1 MNRMMRKWFEMKR
14 QYIGCTMNDSQTQ
27 EMFDGLL
34 LGERKACLVKTGQIF
49 RSGSYFGMAFDVYS
63 VFRENDNGERFSEME
78 QIHYGNKLIVKKG
91 TDVSSAI
98 YQENGIY
105 YIREEG
111 MEQLLQIDEAFEN
124 PSWVNSL
131 S

>member
-1 MNRMMRKWFEMKR
+1 MMRKWFEMKR
-14 QYIGCTMNDSQTQ
+14 KYIGLTMNESQTQ
-27 EMFDGLL
+27 EVFDGLL
-34 LGERKACLVKTGQIF
+34 LGERKACLVKTWQIF

-63 VFRENDNGERFSEME
+63 VFRENDNVERFSKLDR
-78 QIHYGNKLIVKKG
+78 IHYGNKLIVKKG

-98 YQENGIY
+98 YQENGVY

-111 MEQLLQIDEAFEN
+111 MQRLLQINEAFEN
-124 PSWVNSL
+124 PSWINSL